1 MKKLIMG
8 ALALGVIATGSYAG
22 CTAKKCVGKV
32 DRLYMTANGTLYIG
46 TDGDESA
53 LNCTSPSNSY
63 MSLAEGDVGK
73 NAMYSLL
80 LTAQTTGKPV
90 SIRIQEG
97 SPDCRVLY
105 VTAN

>member
-53 LNCTSPSNSY
+53 LNCTSPGNSY

-80 LTAQTTGKPV
+80 LTAQTTGKTV
-90 SIRIQEG
+90 SIRIQED
-97 SPDCRVLY
+97 SSDCRVLY